1 MIDVQ
6 VQPEFYGYRNTN
18 AHYYKIMFRKRK
30 SPQAVKLGGFYFAY
44 FFAAGVAAGFVAG
57 VGSASGSGN
66 CWLACF

>member
-1 MIDVQ
+1 MQ
-6 VQPEFYGYRNTN
+6 VIKKLCS
-18 AHYYKIMFRKRK
+18 AKKK

-44 FFAAGVAAGFVAG
+44 FFAGVAAGFVAG